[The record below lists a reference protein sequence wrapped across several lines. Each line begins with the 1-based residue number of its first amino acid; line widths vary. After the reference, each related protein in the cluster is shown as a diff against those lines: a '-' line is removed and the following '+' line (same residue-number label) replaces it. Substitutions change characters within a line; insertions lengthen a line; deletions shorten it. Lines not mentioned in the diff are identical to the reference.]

1 MAAPKRIDGDL
12 TQVELDEI
20 LRSIP
25 PDLES
30 TPEEDAADLAA
41 FERGEEQLR
50 RGQWSWF
57 EDVLRRHPA
66 D

>member
-12 TQVELDEI
+12 TQAELDEI

-30 TPEEDAADLAA
+30 TPEEDAEDLAA
-41 FERGEEQLR
+41 FKRGEEQIR

>member
-12 TQVELDEI
+12 TQAELDEI

-30 TPEEDAADLAA
+30 TPEEDAEDLAA
-41 FERGEEQLR
+41 FKRGEEQIR
-50 RGQWSWF
+50 HGQWSWF
-57 EDVLRRHPA
+57 EDVERKYP

>member
-1 MAAPKRIDGDL
+1 MAASRRIDRDL
-12 TQVELDEI
+12 TEEEFDEL

-50 RGQWSWF
+50 RGQWISL
-57 EDVLRRHPA
+57 EDLERKYP

>member
-12 TQVELDEI
+12 TQAELDEI

-30 TPEEDAADLAA
+30 TPEEDAEDLAA
-41 FERGEEQLR
+41 FKRGEEQIR
-50 RGQWSWF
+50 RSQWISL
-57 EDVLRRHPA
+57 EDLERKYP

>member
-1 MAAPKRIDGDL
+1 MTAPKRIDGDL
-12 TQVELDEI
+12 TQAELDEI

-30 TPEEDAADLAA
+30 TPEEDAEDLAA
-41 FERGEEQLR
+41 FKRGEEQIR

-57 EDVLRRHPA
+57 EDIERKYP

>member
-12 TQVELDEI
+12 TQAELDEI

-30 TPEEDAADLAA
+30 TPEEDAEDLAA
-41 FERGEEQLR
+41 FKRGEEQIR
-50 RGQWSWF
+50 RGQWPWF
-57 EDVLRRHPA
+57 EDIERKYP

>member
-25 PDLES
+25 SDLES
-30 TPEEDAADLAA
+30 TPEEDAEEL
-41 FERGEEQLR
+41 ERTYP
-50 RGQWSWF
+50 
-57 EDVLRRHPA
+57 D
-66 D
+66 

>member
-12 TQVELDEI
+12 TQAELDEI

-30 TPEEDAADLAA
+30 TPEEDAEDLAA
-41 FERGEEQLR
+41 FKRGEEQIR
-50 RGQWSWF
+50 RGQWISL
-57 EDVLRRHPA
+57 EELERKYPD
-66 D
+66 